1 LPHNRST
8 VCHSIF
14 WRRSI
19 GIRVRNNQRW
29 FKKYSVSSSSVVER
43 DALQRATAA
52 NGSEAGGGA
61 TTEVAF
67 QAVAAAKG
75 SEVGGGSKVG
85 ADVTNAQEPGIPL

>member
-1 LPHNRST
+1 
-8 VCHSIF
+8 
-14 WRRSI
+14 
-19 GIRVRNNQRW
+19 
-29 FKKYSVSSSSVVER
+29 
-43 DALQRATAA
+43 LQRATAA